1 MGVILPVSQYF
12 LVQIYSLG
20 LTSFDLAAFALSSGT
35 IGAAMSSSL
44 SKVRS
49 IALSYGTVVHPT
61 PTTYFE
67 PAHVLG
73 SKIIQHLWEFWGS
86 DKCGLKNDEIDLYN
100 VNIPLIEPL
109 LSEEGLKIYWT
120 TIWRTGYGRL
130 FKNISSSR
138 SGETP
143 KIDPA
148 GPDSSTSPVES
159 AKNTAPTES
168 DLVFKWSPM
177 MESLIRPDHAS
188 VAEGS
193 DGWALQNGAA
203 SVTPLRAS
211 FAEPVG
217 EIHEFADVEDRIWKV
232 KL

>member
-1 MGVILPVSQYF
+1 
-12 LVQIYSLG
+12 
-20 LTSFDLAAFALSSGT
+20 
-35 IGAAMSSSL
+35 MSSSL

-49 IALSYGTVVHPT
+49 IALSYGIFVHPT
-61 PTTYFE
+61 PTTYHE

-73 SKIIQHLWEFWGS
+73 SKIIHHLWEFWGS
-86 DKCGLKNDEIDLYN
+86 DNCGLKNNEIDLYS

-120 TIWRTGYGRL
+120 TMWRTGYERL
-130 FKNISSSR
+130 FKNISSNR
-138 SGETP
+138 SGKTP
-143 KIDPA
+143 KVDPA
-148 GPDSSTSPVES
+148 GPDSSTSSVEP
-159 AKNTAPTES
+159 AKNAAPTES
-168 DLVFKWSPM
+168 DLVFVWSPM
-177 MESLIRPDHAS
+177 IESLVLPDHAS
-188 VAEGS
+188 VTEGS

-217 EIHEFADVEDRIWKV
+217 EVHEFANVEDRIWKV